1 MDGMPHIFFWGYV
14 QEAYSI
20 QIGTLQIVLSLQELG
35 PAAGS
40 GQREKKLT
48 LMTDF
53 RGTHMQNFRILFPVR
68 ILSK

>member
-1 MDGMPHIFFWGYV
+1 MKFLGSEFDWIPSNFLRMDGMPHIFFWGDV

-40 GQREKKLT
+40 GQREKK
-48 LMTDF
+48 TDA
-53 RGTHMQNFRILFPVR
+53 ND
-68 ILSK
+68 